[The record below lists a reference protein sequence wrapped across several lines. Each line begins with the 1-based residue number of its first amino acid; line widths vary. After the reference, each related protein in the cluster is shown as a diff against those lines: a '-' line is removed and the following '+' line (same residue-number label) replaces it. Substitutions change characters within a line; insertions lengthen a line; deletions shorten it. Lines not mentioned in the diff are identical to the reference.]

1 MDIQKARSIIRKK
14 TSAVFQLIDEITVL
28 LDPLSY
34 DPKSFI
40 EDVGE
45 EFVDAESL
53 SRLYDIDTL
62 EKSFANQ
69 ISFRYFLNLNN
80 EHPFKIMHPTNYYS
94 TSMIENDDEDRSQE
108 NEEEEQD
115 EYSLRLGGLSLSPRL
130 RLFSILR
137 GDDDIKRWFSS
148 WMANLEIIVFRLF
161 F

>member
-1 MDIQKARSIIRKK
+1 MEESSNFVGRLVHNFPDMDIQKARSIIKKK

-28 LDPLSY
+28 LDPLRY

-94 TSMIENDDEDRSQE
+94 TSMI
-108 NEEEEQD
+108 
-115 EYSLRLGGLSLSPRL
+115 
-130 RLFSILR
+130 
-137 GDDDIKRWFSS
+137 
-148 WMANLEIIVFRLF
+148 
-161 F
+161 